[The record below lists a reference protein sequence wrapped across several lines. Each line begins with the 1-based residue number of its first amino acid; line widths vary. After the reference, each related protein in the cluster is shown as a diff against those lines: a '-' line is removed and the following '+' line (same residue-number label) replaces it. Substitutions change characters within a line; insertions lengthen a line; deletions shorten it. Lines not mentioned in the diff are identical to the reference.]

1 MARLKTEALKIKQNT
16 KRSAAEI
23 KTLKTWAKKKGI
35 SIARLQPYLYGN
47 KAGKEPSA
55 VMKELMNKLK
65 IGNELDSSGMGTRR
79 NVSDRD

>member
-1 MARLKTEALKIKQNT
+1 MATLKTEALKINKNK

-23 KTLKTWAKKKGI
+23 KTLQTWAKKKGI
-35 SIARLQPYLYGN
+35 SVARLKPYLYGN

-55 VMKELMNKLK
+55 VMRELMNKLQ
-65 IGNELDSSGMGTRR
+65 IGDELNSSGLGNTR

>member
-1 MARLKTEALKIKQNT
+1 MARLDTLKAGNKKP
-16 KRSAAEI
+16 KRSPAQI
-23 KTLKTWAKKKGI
+23 KTLQTWAKKKGI
-35 SIARLQPYLYGN
+35 SIARLKPYLYGN

-65 IGNELDSSGMGTRR
+65 IGDELDSSGIGTSR